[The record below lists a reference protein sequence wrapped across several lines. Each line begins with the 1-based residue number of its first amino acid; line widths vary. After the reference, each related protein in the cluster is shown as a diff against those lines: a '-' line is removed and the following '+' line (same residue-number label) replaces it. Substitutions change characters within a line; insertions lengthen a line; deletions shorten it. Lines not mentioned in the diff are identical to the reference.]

1 MATLAARLLGLALL
15 ALAVWSSLAAGSAE
29 AAKAPEFRGIPFGA
43 PLADVPGLVPVLDAG
58 PVALF
63 RREAEKP
70 TFGEDCQ
77 TTVRYGFSRGKFFF
91 VRMHLT
97 GCEDLG
103 HVIAAY
109 EAKYGRPARE
119 GAPGWTRLVWRQPTL
134 TVSLSHDA
142 REGTT
147 DIDYVYLPDLSH
159 DERDTW
165 QSLDD
170 VRARG
175 PIGFRGIRFG
185 RDIES
190 LPQMTE
196 AYREGAAVY
205 YRRAGERLELG
216 ETRLSDILYG
226 FFQGKFFAVLM
237 RADAGVD
244 FEALRQAYAAKYGAP
259 RAIVATLEEELVWSW
274 PGAQIALS
282 RDTAAGGLAIRYAD
296 AARLAQVVAAETAA
310 GAPPSLSGGL
320 RIFSKGDPPRSFRG
334 AAFGSPETALP
345 TGEFLFTHR
354 GRRYLRRADERLN
367 LGDIPL
373 MSVVYAY
380 DAGKL
385 AGVALTIAP
394 SGSDPKADYDRV
406 LAAYSAKY
414 GPPVTRPEPD
424 GATMHLWSWPGLS
437 LALVRPAKGP
447 LEVHYVDASL
457 LRRREA
463 ALADRALDA
472 LDRKI
477 FTPPPRGENRIENPG
492 QE

>member
-1 MATLAARLLGLALL
+1 MATLAARFLSLALL
-15 ALAVWSSLAAGSAE
+15 TLAVLAAGPAG
-29 AAKAPEFRGIPFGA
+29 ATKAPEFRGIPFGA
-43 PLADVPGLVPVLDAG
+43 ALADVPGLLPVLEAG
-58 PVALF
+58 PVALY

-70 TFGEDCQ
+70 AFGEDCQ

-91 VRMHLT
+91 VRLQLT

-147 DIDYVYLPDLSH
+147 DIDYVHLPELTH

-185 RDIES
+185 RDIDS
-190 LPQMTE
+190 LPEMTE

-205 YRRAGERLELG
+205 CRRAGERLELG
-216 ETRLSDILYG
+216 ETRLGDILYG
-226 FFQGKFFAVLM
+226 FYQGKFFAVLM
-237 RADAGVD
+237 RADADVD

-259 RAIVATLEEELVWSW
+259 RAIAATLEEELVWSW

-296 AARLAQVVAAETAA
+296 AALLARVVD
-310 GAPPSLSGGL
+310 S
-320 RIFSKGDPPRSFRG
+320 
-334 AAFGSPETALP
+334 
-345 TGEFLFTHR
+345 
-354 GRRYLRRADERLN
+354 
-367 LGDIPL
+367 
-373 MSVVYAY
+373 
-380 DAGKL
+380 
-385 AGVALTIAP
+385 
-394 SGSDPKADYDRV
+394 
-406 LAAYSAKY
+406 
-414 GPPVTRPEPD
+414 
-424 GATMHLWSWPGLS
+424 
-437 LALVRPAKGP
+437 
-447 LEVHYVDASL
+447 
-457 LRRREA
+457 
-463 ALADRALDA
+463 
-472 LDRKI
+472 
-477 FTPPPRGENRIENPG
+477 
-492 QE
+492 